1 MSDKLSVATILHN
14 FSQRILI
21 MNTKL
26 LSFAVIGALLLSGC
40 AATAGNQKLGS
51 MEKSQLNTSI
61 VKGKSTKKDVEAL
74 LGETDKVAPTKDGGE
89 IWTYSFARAS
99 MKPAGYIPLVNL
111 FYSGTNN
118 TTKIVV
124 VEFDANSV
132 VKEMITKESES
143 ETKRGLFQ

>member
-1 MSDKLSVATILHN
+1 M
-14 FSQRILI
+14 
-21 MNTKL
+21 
-26 LSFAVIGALLLSGC
+26 SGC

-51 MEKSQLNTSI
+51 MEKSQLNAGI
-61 VKGKSTKKDVEAL
+61 IKGKSTKQDVEAL
-74 LGETDKVAPTKDGGE
+74 LGQTDKVTPSKDGGE

-111 FYSGTNN
+111 FYTGTNN

-124 VEFDANSV
+124 AEFDANGI

>member
-1 MSDKLSVATILHN
+1 MTTIKIISAVLAG
-14 FSQRILI
+14 
-21 MNTKL
+21 ML
-26 LSFAVIGALLLSGC
+26 LMSGC

-51 MEKSQLNTSI
+51 MEKSQLNSGI
-61 VKGKSTKKDVEAL
+61 IKGTSTKKDVEAL
-74 LGETDKVAPTKDGGE
+74 LGQTDKVTPTKDGGE

-99 MKPAGYIPLVNL
+99 LKPAAYIPLVNM

-124 VEFDANSV
+124 AEFDANGI
-132 VKEMITKESES
+132 VKEVISKEAES

>member
-1 MSDKLSVATILHN
+1 MTTVKIISAVLAGV
-14 FSQRILI
+14 
-21 MNTKL
+21 L
-26 LSFAVIGALLLSGC
+26 LMSGC
-40 AATAGNQKLGS
+40 AATAGNQKLGT
-51 MEKSQLNTSI
+51 MEKSQLNAGI
-61 VKGKSTKKDVEAL
+61 IKGKSTKNDVIAL
-74 LGETDKVAPTKDGGE
+74 LGETDKVTPTKDGGE

-99 MKPAGYIPLVNL
+99 LKPAGYIPLVNM

-124 VEFDANSV
+124 AEFDANGV

>member
-1 MSDKLSVATILHN
+1 
-14 FSQRILI
+14 

-26 LSFAVIGALLLSGC
+26 LSIAIVGAILMSGC

-51 MEKSQLNTSI
+51 MEKSQLNAGI
-61 VKGKSTKKDVEAL
+61 IKGKSTKQDVEAL
-74 LGETDKVAPTKDGGE
+74 LGQTDKVTPSKDGGE

-111 FYSGTNN
+111 FYTGTNN
-118 TTKIVV
+118 TTKLVV
-124 VEFDANSV
+124 AEFDANGI

>member
-1 MSDKLSVATILHN
+1 
-14 FSQRILI
+14 

-26 LSFAVIGALLLSGC
+26 LSIAIVGAILMSGC

-51 MEKSQLNTSI
+51 MEKSQLNAGI
-61 VKGKSTKKDVEAL
+61 IKGKSTKQDVEAL
-74 LGETDKVAPTKDGGE
+74 LGQTDKVTPSKDGGE

-111 FYSGTNN
+111 FYTGTNN

-124 VEFDANSV
+124 AEFDANGI

>member
-1 MSDKLSVATILHN
+1 MTTVKIISAVLAGV
-14 FSQRILI
+14 
-21 MNTKL
+21 L
-26 LSFAVIGALLLSGC
+26 LMSGC
-40 AATAGNQKLGS
+40 AATAGNQKLGT
-51 MEKSQLNTSI
+51 MEKSQLKAGI
-61 VKGKSTKKDVEAL
+61 IKGKSTKNDVIAL
-74 LGETDKVAPTKDGGE
+74 LGETDKVTPTKDGGE

-99 MKPAGYIPLVNL
+99 LKPAGYIPLVNM

-124 VEFDANSV
+124 AEFDANGV